1 MEIRNL
7 ETKLATPLYKQL
19 KERIEEQIANNVFPK
34 SERIPSENE
43 LMQLFHVSRITV
55 RKAIAELVSDG
66 VLVKERGKGTY
77 VCDKAMNVQV
87 QKINRSFYEKCR
99 LNQKE
104 ASSKLLKAALLPMPQ
119 EIAEFLE
126 EEPGSLGVYTEML
139 RLADNVP
146 VALDYVWYH
155 IRFSYLLSENLESE
169 LYEIIRKRDGTQM
182 NIAAGYLDIGLAT
195 AQEAEL
201 LKVKKGEPL
210 LIERVNI
217 VDNNGKPVH
226 YGKMLI
232 VGRRYR
238 LYY

>member
-119 EIAEFLE
+119 EI
-126 EEPGSLGVYTEML
+126 V
-139 RLADNVP
+139 
-146 VALDYVWYH
+146 
-155 IRFSYLLSENLESE
+155 
-169 LYEIIRKRDGTQM
+169 
-182 NIAAGYLDIGLAT
+182 
-195 AQEAEL
+195 
-201 LKVKKGEPL
+201 
-210 LIERVNI
+210 
-217 VDNNGKPVH
+217 
-226 YGKMLI
+226 
-232 VGRRYR
+232 
-238 LYY
+238 